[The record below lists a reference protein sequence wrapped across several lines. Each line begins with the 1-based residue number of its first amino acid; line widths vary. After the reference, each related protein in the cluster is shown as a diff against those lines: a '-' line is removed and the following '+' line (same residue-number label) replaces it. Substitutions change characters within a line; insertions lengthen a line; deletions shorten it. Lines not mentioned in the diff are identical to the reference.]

1 MTFLNNLLL
10 SFISTICFGIIF
22 NLPKNLLFWSGW
34 IGAFGWVSYW
44 ITNNFTNNYGIS
56 NFVGALVIG
65 VLCAF
70 AARKLKVPVIVLNI
84 PAIVPLV
91 PGGAAYMTVRRMV
104 EGNTT
109 EFFKYFG
116 DVIMALGA
124 IVVGFMVV
132 KLLELELGFSKIR
145 RKSYD

>member
-1 MTFLNNLLL
+1 
-10 SFISTICFGIIF
+10 
-22 NLPKNLLFWSGW
+22 
-34 IGAFGWVSYW
+34 
-44 ITNNFTNNYGIS
+44 
-56 NFVGALVIG
+56 
-65 VLCAF
+65 
-70 AARKLKVPVIVLNI
+70 
-84 PAIVPLV
+84 
-91 PGGAAYMTVRRMV
+91 MTVRRMV

-132 KLLELELGFSKIR
+132 KLLELELGFSKMR